1 MAIAAVSVD
10 TGPAVT
16 DQSAS
21 LRWTTSNVA
30 SSEVSLGTSASKLTT
45 TKIKREATRKHAVS
59 VAGLKPGTTYF
70 YRVTSTDGKGVTR
83 TFPATGSAPAT
94 FVTPKADTKKPT
106 STAPTV
112 TALPDGSARIEW
124 TTNEATT
131 GTVDLGRSA
140 KKLTTSAAE
149 SESTRRH
156 SLLVT
161 DLAPDSSYWIR
172 TTSTDAAGN
181 AVSSKKSR
189 FTTPA
194 AGVAEQTTAS
204 FRRGET
210 TGQATIDDAGLGSV
224 TLAGGST
231 KSRRGVFTSGVLDA
245 QAMVDWDRI
254 VSRSVSPQGSTLV
267 VRVRTGST
275 ATPDRTWSD
284 WKPVK
289 GNDRVTGGSRFLQ
302 YEVVLTSR
310 AGSAAPELRAI
321 GFTANGGEVTHPG
334 ETR

>member
-1 MAIAAVSVD
+1 M
-10 TGPAVT
+10 
-16 DQSAS
+16 
-21 LRWTTSNVA
+21 
-30 SSEVSLGTSASKLTT
+30 
-45 TKIKREATRKHAVS
+45 
-59 VAGLKPGTTYF
+59 
-70 YRVTSTDGKGVTR
+70 
-83 TFPATGSAPAT
+83 
-94 FVTPKADTKKPT
+94 TPKADTKKPT

-149 SESTRRH
+149 SGATRRH

-245 QAMVDWDRI
+245 QAMVDWDRM
-254 VSRSVSPQGSTLV
+254 VSRSVSPQGSALV
-267 VRVRTGST
+267 VRVRTGRPRHPT
-275 ATPDRTWSD
+275 GPGRT
-284 WKPVK
+284 
-289 GNDRVTGGSRFLQ
+289 GSR
-302 YEVVLTSR
+302 SR
-310 AGSAAPELRAI
+310 ATI
-321 GFTANGGEVTHPG
+321 G
-334 ETR
+334 